1 MLQGIGV
8 SHGCGIGRALV
19 AAARAAEFT
28 PRDGC
33 DPALERARLAQAEA
47 AFTAHNKRLAAQV
60 RQELGQQ
67 ESEILL
73 GHVMML
79 QDPSLQG
86 QIDQELEAGHCAEQA
101 LAMVCDRYIALFSSV
116 DDAMTQQRAADIRDI
131 KEEILSHLTG
141 TARLD
146 LRHLPPE
153 TVLVTRELTP
163 SLAAQLDRRHVTG
176 IITELGGETSHG
188 AILARAMDLPAVLG
202 VPDAM
207 QQLANAPWVIVD
219 GDLGHVLPDPP
230 EATLAQYRAAQARDA
245 AARAA
250 REAFRGRA
258 TTLADG
264 GTVRLFGNITSPD
277 QAKLV
282 CDNDGEGVG
291 LFRTEFLFLDRQ
303 TPPDEQTQLAAYRQV
318 LQQMAGKPVIIR
330 TLDIGGDK
338 EAPCLAR
345 EKEENP
351 FLGFRGIRY
360 CLRRQDLFKTQLR
373 ALARAS
379 ADGPLSILLPMVTG
393 VEEVRAARALLRGVL
408 EELEADGIACDQSL
422 HLGVMIETPAAAL
435 TADLLAQE
443 ADFFSI
449 GTNDLTGYTMAA
461 DRGNANVA
469 YLYTP
474 LSPAVLRAIRG
485 SIAAA
490 KAAGIPVGMCGEAA
504 ADPRLIPLLLSFG
517 LEEFSVSPNA
527 VLETRRQI
535 ARWSKADAD
544 AIAAEVMAQ
553 ETTQDVQ
560 VALARLMEV

>member
-8 SHGCGIGRALV
+8 SRGCGIGRALV
-19 AAARAAEFT
+19 AAARAVEFT

-47 AFTAHNKRLAAQV
+47 AFMAHNKRLAAQV

-101 LAMVCDRYIALFSSV
+101 LATVCDRYIALFSSV

-131 KEEILSHLTG
+131 KEEILSRLTG

-219 GDLGHVLPDPP
+219 GDLGHVLPNPP

-282 CDNDGEGVG
+282 CNNDGEGVG

-303 TPPDEQTQLAAYRQV
+303 TPPDEQTQLAAY
-318 LQQMAGKPVIIR
+318 LK
-330 TLDIGGDK
+330 
-338 EAPCLAR
+338 CLKR
-345 EKEENP
+345 K
-351 FLGFRGIRY
+351 I
-360 CLRRQDLFKTQLR
+360 
-373 ALARAS
+373 
-379 ADGPLSILLPMVTG
+379 
-393 VEEVRAARALLRGVL
+393 VR
-408 EELEADGIACDQSL
+408 
-422 HLGVMIETPAAAL
+422 
-435 TADLLAQE
+435 
-443 ADFFSI
+443 
-449 GTNDLTGYTMAA
+449 
-461 DRGNANVA
+461 
-469 YLYTP
+469 
-474 LSPAVLRAIRG
+474 
-485 SIAAA
+485 
-490 KAAGIPVGMCGEAA
+490 
-504 ADPRLIPLLLSFG
+504 
-517 LEEFSVSPNA
+517 
-527 VLETRRQI
+527 
-535 ARWSKADAD
+535 
-544 AIAAEVMAQ
+544 
-553 ETTQDVQ
+553 
-560 VALARLMEV
+560 